1 MPIDHVD
8 TRALSSATGFYA
20 NAEDLTQY
28 FSAYYFGNDR
38 LISDESKRRMFRPV
52 WVDEDDR
59 TRGSNYGL
67 GVFLE
72 NVGKRRLVGHSGG
85 YQGHITNSLADPDNR
100 IAVSVL
106 TNALGS
112 PVTPLVKTVYKLI
125 DLAKGAQ
132 ADPEKPAT
140 PAGVDLQKFS
150 GRFVSRWN
158 VYDVAVLGGRLYQV
172 FPAELD
178 PAKSAV
184 PLTVIDAHTL
194 RVDGGERRQPV
205 SRTDDLPVRPR
216 RTGALG
222 SPERPVRADLGLEVA
237 TAGKTRLPRW
247 ATRDSGSGVVG
258 GVVGAGCFP
267 AATTRE

>member
-72 NVGKRRLVGHSGG
+72 NVGKRKLVGHSGG

-140 PAGVDLQKFS
+140 PAGVDLRKFS
-150 GRFVSRWN
+150 GRFVSLWS

-184 PLTVIDAHTL
+184 PLTVIDDHTL
-194 RVDGGERRQPV
+194 RVDGGSGGNQYHEPMIYQFDRDGRVRSVRQSGLFVPI
-205 SRTDDLPVRPR
+205 SDWKLPR
-216 RTGALG
+216 RVKHDYRGGPPAI
-222 SPERPVRADLGLEVA
+222 AA
-237 TAGKTRLPRW
+237 AG
-247 ATRDSGSGVVG
+247 
-258 GVVGAGCFP
+258 
-267 AATTRE
+267 